1 MVEKMKILLL
11 EDDMILNEII
21 EEYLLENKYD
31 VKTTTNSQ
39 EALELIYDNLFD
51 ILLLDVNV
59 PYLNGFSLL
68 KKLRKNSIY
77 VPTIFITSKNQADDM
92 QEGFEA
98 GCDDYI
104 KKPFDLDELNL
115 RIKNLKRLY
124 SIDSTFVKIAPN
136 LCYDGSNRIILKDEV
151 KYQLSKMEAKVF
163 EYLYKNKNRAVSI
176 EEIGLNNWVYD
187 DIPID
192 TTIRTYIK
200 NLRKIVGKETIETI
214 KSIGYK
220 LKTA

>member
-1 MVEKMKILLL
+1 MKILLL
-11 EDDMILNEII
+11 EDDMVLNEII
-21 EEYLLENKYD
+21 EEYLIENNYD
-31 VKTTTNSQ
+31 VKATTNSQ

-68 KKLRKNSIY
+68 KKLRENSIY

-104 KKPFDLDELNL
+104 KKPFELDELNL
-115 RIKNLKRLY
+115 RIRNLKRLY
-124 SIDSTFVKIAPN
+124 SIDSEFVQITSTIA
-136 LCYDGSNRIILKDEV
+136 YDVNNRIIQKQKI

-163 EYLYKNKNRAVSI
+163 EYLLKNKNRAVSI
-176 EEIGLNNWVYD
+176 QEIGLNNWVYD
-187 DIPID
+187 EVPID

-200 NLRKIVGKETIETI
+200 NLRKIVGKDTIETI

>member
-1 MVEKMKILLL
+1 MKILLL
-11 EDDMILNEII
+11 EDDMVLNEII
-21 EEYLLENKYD
+21 EEYLIENNYD
-31 VKTTTNSQ
+31 VKATTNSQ

-68 KKLRKNSIY
+68 KKLRENSIY

-104 KKPFDLDELNL
+104 KKPFELDELNL
-115 RIKNLKRLY
+115 RIRNLKRLY
-124 SIDSTFVKIAPN
+124 SIDSEFVQITSTIA
-136 LCYDGSNRIILKDEV
+136 YDVNNRIIQKQKI

-163 EYLYKNKNRAVSI
+163 EYLLKNKNRAVSI
-176 EEIGLNNWVYD
+176 HEIGLNNWVYD
-187 DIPID
+187 EVPID

-200 NLRKIVGKETIETI
+200 NLRKIVGKDTIETI